1 MQIELTA
8 AQFHNYLTSG
18 NKNELQHNL
27 KIFVERAGNQEDFI
41 KAVEAI
47 EEYYLDFI
55 YNPDIM
61 QEIKDG
67 AIYLIRN
74 DPEEV
79 QNIKDNYNYHVQEI
93 TEDLYLIIE

>member
-8 AQFHNYLTSG
+8 AQFYNYLNEG
-18 NKNELQHNL
+18 NPEELQHNL
-27 KIFVERAGNQEDFI
+27 KHFLNTAGNQEEFI

-47 EEYYLDFI
+47 ENYYIDF
-55 YNPDIM
+55 NPDIM

-74 DPEEV
+74 APEEV
-79 QNIKDNYNYHVQEI
+79 QNIKNNYNFYVQEI
-93 TEDLYLIIE
+93 TKELYLIIE

>member
-8 AQFHNYLTSG
+8 AQFYNYLNEG
-18 NKNELQHNL
+18 NPEELQHNL
-27 KIFVERAGNQEDFI
+27 KHFLNTAGNQEEFI

-47 EEYYLDFI
+47 ENYYIDS
-55 YNPDIM
+55 NPDIM

-67 AIYLIRN
+67 AIYLIKN

-79 QNIKDNYNYHVQEI
+79 QNIKDNYNFYVQEI
-93 TEDLYLIIE
+93 TEELYLIIE

>member
-8 AQFHNYLTSG
+8 AQFYNYLNEG
-18 NKNELQHNL
+18 NPEELQHNL
-27 KIFVERAGNQEDFI
+27 KHFLNTAGNQEEFI

-47 EEYYLDFI
+47 ENYYINF
-55 YNPDIM
+55 NQDIM

-79 QNIKDNYNYHVQEI
+79 QNIKDNYNFMCRKSQKNYI
-93 TEDLYLIIE
+93 